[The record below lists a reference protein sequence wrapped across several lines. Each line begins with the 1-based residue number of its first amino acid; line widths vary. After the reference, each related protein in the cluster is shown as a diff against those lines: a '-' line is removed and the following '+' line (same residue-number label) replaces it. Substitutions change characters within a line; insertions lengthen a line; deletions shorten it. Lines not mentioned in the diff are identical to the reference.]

1 MPHRDISVAI
11 KQAINRGSKC
21 LYRDTSVAI
30 EQAINGSLPYA
41 EVWSE
46 PVCFNKDT
54 ITLHCNQSGVL
65 ILTDLDTSISMLH
78 V

>member
-41 EVWSE
+41 EV
-46 PVCFNKDT
+46 
-54 ITLHCNQSGVL
+54 
-65 ILTDLDTSISMLH
+65 
-78 V
+78 